1 MDDMGSESTSIL
13 RNLKFWKLDFQGSGF
28 DTDRVQSSES
38 YPLMFGGEQWTGTNL
53 TLPSG
58 KLGHVAVSDHGVLEG
73 WNLSMFWGICSV
85 YIYM

>member
-38 YPLMFGGEQWTGTNL
+38 YPLMFGVSNERNKFDI
-53 TLPSG
+53 TL
-58 KLGHVAVSDHGVLEG
+58 
-73 WNLSMFWGICSV
+73 W
-85 YIYM
+85 